1 MSYRCDGYISDEDS
15 MDILQPPEEV
25 IHADQ
30 ALYWGFVGRA
40 NYCKPGYYRVC
51 KYPHC
56 THKHDGDGDIDFV
69 MRCRGGMCCQY
80 QGVCKGF
87 HTPLEHFYRLME
99 ISIRNIKSAS
109 LRVETLRRMM
119 DHPDGKKNYHNAM
132 KVLCEAREKCEV
144 AKKTYFEAISKEN
157 QLL

>member
-30 ALYWGFVGRA
+30 SLYWGFVGRA
-40 NYCKPGYYRVC
+40 KYCKPGYYRVC

-69 MRCRGGMCCQY
+69 KRCRGGMCCHY
-80 QGVCKGF
+80 HDTCEGF
-87 HTPLEHFYRLME
+87 HTP
-99 ISIRNIKSAS
+99 
-109 LRVETLRRMM
+109 
-119 DHPDGKKNYHNAM
+119 
-132 KVLCEAREKCEV
+132 
-144 AKKTYFEAISKEN
+144 
-157 QLL
+157 